1 MAVNAPSTHKKVVV
15 ETLDGARH
23 LGYLNVRNF
32 ERKEELEL
40 LDAEGQV
47 QQLPWKDVKIAWFV
61 QDWDAPVRP
70 QQTVFQRRPRVQGL
84 WIRLQFHDKEVLEGI
99 LVNDL
104 ARQGEH
110 GFLLT
115 PPDLS
120 GSHQKAF
127 VPRAALAA
135 LEVLAVIPGR
145 GGERRRRR
153 PRAPAPQAQRGLFEE

>member
-1 MAVNAPSTHKKVVV
+1 MAIKTSSTHKKVVV

-23 LGYLNVRNF
+23 FGYLNVRNF
-32 ERKEELEL
+32 DRKEGLEL
-40 LDAEGQV
+40 LDAGGQV
-47 QQLPWKDVKIAWFV
+47 QQFPWKDVKIAWFV

-84 WIRLQFHDKEVLEGI
+84 WVRLRFHDEEVLEGI

-135 LEVLAVIPGR
+135 LEVLGVIPGR
-145 GGERRRRR
+145 GEERPQRR
-153 PRAPAPQAQRGLFEE
+153 PQRLAPEAQQELFKE

>member
-1 MAVNAPSTHKKVVV
+1 MAIKTSSTHKKVVV

-32 ERKEELEL
+32 DRKEGLEL
-40 LDAEGQV
+40 LDARGQV
-47 QQLPWKDVKIAWFV
+47 QQFPWKDLKIAWFV

-70 QQTVFQRRPRVQGL
+70 QQTLFQRRPRLQGL
-84 WIRLQFHDKEVLEGI
+84 WVRLRFHDEEVLEGI

-104 ARQGEH
+104 TRQGEH

-135 LEVLAVIPGR
+135 LEVLAVVPPR
-145 GGERRRRR
+145 GEERRRRR
-153 PRAPAPQAQRGLFEE
+153 PRGPAGEAQQQLFEE